1 MLYTEKEK
9 HEIERV
15 KEVFAEHLRQSPDFE
30 LLWSDKVGYVW
41 LAIGVNPVYVDTGIR
56 IESAADLC
64 GRCLDDVATD
74 VLYMTGNDH
83 ALEAADPLELAE
95 IKRRWEPHLIYFY
108 QTVPAFSS
116 PLHLLNL
123 FQYLSLVFLKH
134 LVHLKHTT

>member
-41 LAIGVNPVYVDTGIR
+41 LTIGVNPVYVDTGIR

-64 GRCLDDVATD
+64 CKCLDDVAMD
-74 VLYMTGNDH
+74 VLYIDRKSTRLN
-83 ALEAADPLELAE
+83 
-95 IKRRWEPHLIYFY
+95 
-108 QTVPAFSS
+108 SS
-116 PLHLLNL
+116 H
-123 FQYLSLVFLKH
+123 SV
-134 LVHLKHTT
+134 

>member
-41 LAIGVNPVYVDTGIR
+41 LTIGVNPVYVDTGIR

-64 GRCLDDVATD
+64 GRCLDDVAMD
-74 VLYMTGNDH
+74 VLYMTGTIMH
-83 ALEAADPLELAE
+83 WRKP
-95 IKRRWEPHLIYFY
+95 IRWNWPKSSGAGSHISTSC
-108 QTVPAFSS
+108 QTMRISA
-116 PLHLLNL
+116 
-123 FQYLSLVFLKH
+123 K
-134 LVHLKHTT
+134 TC

>member
-15 KEVFAEHLRQSPDFE
+15 KEAFAEHLRQSPDFE

-41 LAIGVNPVYVDTGIR
+41 LTIGVNPLYVDTGIR

-95 IKRRWEPHLIYFY
+95 IKRRWEPYINQLPDYAY
-108 QTVPAFSS
+108 LCQD
-116 PLHLLNL
+116 LLNGKMYSVKRGVRSHTGL
-123 FQYLSLVFLKH
+123 LATYL
-134 LVHLKHTT
+134 

>member
-41 LAIGVNPVYVDTGIR
+41 LTIGVNPVYVDTGIR

-64 GRCLDDVATD
+64 SRCLDDTPD
-74 VLYMTGNDH
+74 
-83 ALEAADPLELAE
+83 
-95 IKRRWEPHLIYFY
+95 F
-108 QTVPAFSS
+108 
-116 PLHLLNL
+116 
-123 FQYLSLVFLKH
+123 SLVRRNNLHHQFFTGFAH
-134 LVHLKHTT
+134 VFD